1 MPGQRWRSVT
11 EDMATPEKLKRDLR
25 QIADRADSAFAETHA
40 AREKALRLSRDIIRT
55 SANSIRATHRGEY
68 DQARRLLNDA
78 AGLIAQIEAELTPR
92 SSVYYAGFVED
103 AQKEYVEATATL
115 AFTKGTRLPGPD
127 ELNVGPAPYLN
138 GLAETVGELRRFV
151 LDLLRRDDVS
161 RCEELLEL
169 MDEVY
174 SVLVTMDY
182 PEAVTRGLR
191 RNTDMARG
199 VLERTRGDLTVAL
212 RQRSLEQRLAAFHQA
227 LGDSSA
233 PAQGDGGR

>member
-1 MPGQRWRSVT
+1 MI
-11 EDMATPEKLKRDLR
+11 EDRATPEELKRDLR
-25 QIADRADSAFAETHA
+25 QIADAADSAFAETHA
-40 AREKALRLSRDIIRT
+40 AREKALRLSRDVIRT
-55 SANSIRATHRGEY
+55 SANSIRATHRGDY
-68 DQARRLLNDA
+68 DHARQLLDTA
-78 AGLIAQIEAELTPR
+78 AGLVAEIEAELTPR

-115 AFTKGTRLPGPD
+115 AFTEGKRLPGPD

-212 RQRSLEQRLAAFHQA
+212 RQRSLEQRLATFHQA
-227 LGDSSA
+227 LGDTSA
-233 PAQGDGGR
+233 PAQGEGSVR

>member
-1 MPGQRWRSVT
+1 MSNDRVSPH
-11 EDMATPEKLKRDLR
+11 ELKHNLTR
-25 QIADRADSAFAETHA
+25 IAERAEASFSETHA
-40 AREKALRLSRDIIRT
+40 AREKALRLSREIIRN
-55 SANSIRATHRGEY
+55 SANSIRATHRGDYRQAEQLR
-68 DQARRLLNDA
+68 DEAARRVAEIETELN
-78 AGLIAQIEAELTPR
+78 PR

-115 AFTKGTRLPGPD
+115 AFARGARLPGLD
-127 ELNVGPAPYLN
+127 ELGVGPAPFLN

-199 VLERTRGDLTVAL
+199 VLERTRGDLTMAL
-212 RQRSLEQRLAAFHQA
+212 RQRSLEQRLATFQ
-227 LGDSSA
+227 DSLADTST
-233 PAQGDGGR
+233 PPD

>member
-1 MPGQRWRSVT
+1 MT
-11 EDMATPEKLKRDLR
+11 EDRTTPEKLKRDLR

-68 DQARRLLNDA
+68 DQARGLLDTA
-78 AGLIAQIEAELTPR
+78 AGLVAEIEAELTPR

-103 AQKEYVEATATL
+103 AQKEYVEAAATL

-127 ELNVGPAPYLN
+127 GLNVGPAPYLN

-227 LGDSSA
+227 LGDTGA
-233 PAQGDGGR
+233 PTQGDGGC

>member
-1 MPGQRWRSVT
+1 MTGDR
-11 EDMATPEKLKRDLR
+11 ATPEDLKRDLR
-25 QIADRADSAFAETHA
+25 QIADAADSAFAETHA
-40 AREKALRLSRDIIRT
+40 AREKALRLSRDVIRT

-68 DQARRLLNDA
+68 DQARGLLETA
-78 AGLIAQIEAELTPR
+78 AGLVAEIEAELTPR

-115 AFTKGTRLPGPD
+115 AFTNGTRLPGPD
-127 ELNVGPAPYLN
+127 ELKVGPAPYLN

-212 RQRSLEQRLAAFHQA
+212 RQRSLERRLTAFHEA
-227 LGDSSA
+227 LGDTSA
-233 PAQGDGGR
+233 PAPGEWRGR

>member
-1 MPGQRWRSVT
+1 MVSAVSNERVSSDELT
-11 EDMATPEKLKRDLR
+11 HDLTL
-25 QIADRADSAFAETHA
+25 IAEQAELSFSQTHA
-40 AREKALRLSRDIIRT
+40 AREKALRLSRDIIRS
-55 SANSIRATHRGEY
+55 SANSIRATHRGDY
-68 DQARRLLNDA
+68 DQAGRLRDDA
-78 AGLIAQIEAELTPR
+78 ARQVAEIETELNPR

-115 AFTKGTRLPGPD
+115 AFARGTRLPGLD
-127 ELNVGPAPYLN
+127 ELGVGPAPYLN

-161 RCEELLEL
+161 RCEELLAL

-174 SVLVTMDY
+174 AILVTMDY

-199 VLERTRGDLTVAL
+199 VLERTRGDLTTAL
-212 RQRSLEQRLAAFHQA
+212 RQRSLEQRLAVFEDTLA
-227 LGDSSA
+227 DKDT
-233 PAQGDGGR
+233 PAE

>member
-1 MPGQRWRSVT
+1 MRGARWRLVI
-11 EDMATPEKLKRDLR
+11 EDRATPEKLKRDLR
-25 QIADRADSAFAETHA
+25 RIADSADSAFAETHA
-40 AREKALRLSRDIIRT
+40 AREKALRLSRDVIRT

-68 DQARRLLNDA
+68 DQARGLLDTA
-78 AGLIAQIEAELTPR
+78 AGLVAEIEAELTPR

-115 AFTKGTRLPGPD
+115 AFTEGTRLPGPD

-199 VLERTRGDLTVAL
+199 VLERTRGDLTIAL
-212 RQRSLEQRLAAFHQA
+212 RQRSLEQRLADFRAA
-227 LGDSSA
+227 LDHGEQPSN
-233 PAQGDGGR
+233 

>member
-1 MPGQRWRSVT
+1 
-11 EDMATPEKLKRDLR
+11 MAQDKTTPEKLKLDLR
-25 QIADRADSAFAETHA
+25 RIADTADSAFAETHA
-40 AREKALRLSRDIIRT
+40 AREKALRLSRDVVRT

-68 DQARRLLNDA
+68 DQARVLLDTA
-78 AGLIAQIEAELTPR
+78 AGLVSEIEAELTPR

-127 ELNVGPAPYLN
+127 ELKVGPAPYLN
-138 GLAETVGELRRFV
+138 GLAESVGELRRFV

-227 LGDSSA
+227 LGDTSA
-233 PAQGDGGR
+233 PTQGEGGGR

>member
-1 MPGQRWRSVT
+1 MT
-11 EDMATPEKLKRDLR
+11 ENRATPEKLKRDLR
-25 QIADRADSAFAETHA
+25 QIADAADSAFAETHA
-40 AREKALRLSRDIIRT
+40 AREKALRLSRDVVRT

-68 DQARRLLNDA
+68 DQARQLLDT
-78 AGLIAQIEAELTPR
+78 AGALVAEIESELTPR
-92 SSVYYAGFVED
+92 SAVYYAGFVED

-115 AFTKGTRLPGPD
+115 AFAKGTTLPGPD
-127 ELNVGPAPYLN
+127 ELKVGPAPYLN

-212 RQRSLEQRLAAFHQA
+212 RQRSLEQRLAAFHQT
-227 LGDSSA
+227 LGDTSA
-233 PAQGDGGR
+233 PARGDGEK

>member
-1 MPGQRWRSVT
+1 MNAVSNDQVSSD
-11 EDMATPEKLKRDLR
+11 ELKRDLTR
-25 QIADRADSAFAETHA
+25 IAERAESSFSETHA
-40 AREKALRLSRDIIRT
+40 AREKALRLSREIIRS
-55 SANSIRATHRGEY
+55 SANSIRATHRGDY
-68 DQARRLLNDA
+68 DQARQLRDEAARLVA
-78 AGLIAQIEAELTPR
+78 EIEAELNPR

-115 AFTKGTRLPGPD
+115 AFAMGTRLPGLD
-127 ELNVGPAPYLN
+127 ELGVGPAPYLN

-174 SVLVTMDY
+174 SILVTMDY

-212 RQRSLEQRLAAFHQA
+212 RQRSLEQRLAAFQDS
-227 LGDSSA
+227 LGDTGTP
-233 PAQGDGGR
+233 PA